1 MDSRQFVSYCI
12 IALLFILDKLI
23 EIVDFFVEFLE
34 DAEAGAENFLTEEL
48 GWEVTK
54 IDDWLIFI

>member
-54 IDDWLIFI
+54 IDD